1 MVKLRIFVGIAFF
14 LTLMPLVVQA
24 QSQAYQGESLY
35 ELKCGRCHLV
45 YAPQKYSPEEW
56 KTVMKEMGPLS
67 GLNEET
73 EKAIITY
80 LDDNAGEKKLG
91 GLPTAP
97 VLGGYI
103 YTEFFSSEASTD
115 TFDIHYLNVNLAGRL
130 HERISYRAEFE
141 FEHGGGEAEPP
152 FIEQAYMDV
161 WFKRNMALRIGAII
175 APFNRFDDFHAPLEN
190 MMVTRPQM
198 SREISVSAWKEVGI
212 NLHGNIFITPDFY
225 LNYDAYMINGLGSG
239 SRLRGS
245 RQYRDNNDAK
255 SIGYRVSG
263 VFQDQWELGTS
274 LYHGA
279 WDDDGNHDVDMLGF
293 HFLGRLDDFS
303 LYAEYARAL
312 SDNPEPQD
320 KGNMDGY
327 FIQGSYLLFS
337 KFRPSVRIG
346 NLDYLDLGNQLGR
359 KPTDFDRMIL
369 ALGFNYYLSNSIVFK
384 FEYDFYFPGEREED
398 ANKNLLALQA
408 AVRF

>member
-1 MVKLRIFVGIAFF
+1 MTKVRLFVGIAFL
-14 LTLMPLVVQA
+14 LTLLPLAAQA
-24 QSQAYQGESLY
+24 QSKASQGERLY
-35 ELKCGRCHLV
+35 ELKCGRCHLA
-45 YAPQKYSPEEW
+45 YAPQKFSPEGW
-56 KTVMKEMGPLS
+56 KTVIKEMGPLS

-73 EKAIITY
+73 EKSIMDY
-80 LDDNAGEKKLG
+80 LEENAGEKKIS

-103 YTEFFSSEASTD
+103 YTEFFASEASTD

-130 HERISYRAEFE
+130 HDRVSYRAEFE
-141 FEHGGGEAEPP
+141 FEHGGGDAEPP

-161 WFKRNMALRIGAII
+161 WFKSNMALRIGAII

-190 MMVTRPQM
+190 MMVTRPQV
-198 SREISVSAWKEVGI
+198 SREISVSAWKDVGI
-212 NLHGNIFITPDFY
+212 NLHGNIFVTDDVY

-239 SRLRGS
+239 SRLRSS

-255 SIGYRVSG
+255 SLGYRISG

-279 WDDDGNHDVDMLGF
+279 WDDDGNHDVNLLGF
-293 HFLGRLDDFS
+293 HFLGRLGEFN
-303 LYAEYARAL
+303 LYAEYAKAL
-312 SDNPEPQD
+312 SENPDPQD

-327 FIQGSYLLFS
+327 FIQGSYLFLG
-337 KFRPSVRIG
+337 KFRPSARFG

-359 KPTDFDRMIL
+359 KSTDFDRMIL
-369 ALGFNYYLSNSIVFK
+369 AFGLNYYLTNSIVFK

-398 ANKNLLALQA
+398 TNKNLLALQA

>member
-1 MVKLRIFVGIAFF
+1 
-14 LTLMPLVVQA
+14 LVTQA
-24 QSQAYQGESLY
+24 QSEAYQEEKLY
-35 ELKCGRCHLV
+35 ELKCGRCHLA
-45 YAPQKYSPEEW
+45 YAPQKYSAREW

-73 EKAIITY
+73 EKSIMGY
-80 LDDNAGEKKLG
+80 LEENASENKDVS
-91 GLPTAP
+91 LPTAP

-103 YTEFFSSEASTD
+103 YTEFFSSKASTD
-115 TFDIHYLNVNLAGRL
+115 TFDIHYLNVNLTGRV
-130 HERISYRAEFE
+130 HERLSYRAEFE

-190 MMVTRPQM
+190 MLVTRPQM
-198 SREISVSAWKEVGI
+198 SREIGVSAWKEVGI
-212 NLHGNIFITPDFY
+212 NLHGNIFITQDFF
-225 LNYDAYMINGLGSG
+225 LNYDAYLINGLGSG

-255 SIGYRVSG
+255 SLGYRISG
-263 VFQDQWELGTS
+263 IFQDRWELGTS
-274 LYHGA
+274 LYYGA
-279 WDDDGNHDVDMLGF
+279 WDDEGDHDVNMLGF
-293 HFLGRLDDFS
+293 HFLGRMGEFN
-303 LYAEYARAL
+303 LYAEYAKAL
-312 SDNPEPQD
+312 SENPDPQD

-327 FIQGSYLLFS
+327 FIQGSYLFLG
-337 KFRPSVRIG
+337 KFRPTVRFG

-359 KPTDFDRMIL
+359 KPTDFDRTIL
-369 ALGFNYYLSNSIVFK
+369 ALGLNYYLTNSIVFK

-398 ANKNLLALQA
+398 TNKNLLALQA
-408 AVRF
+408 AFRF